1 MSQRVRQVPWDRN
14 SYNQLS
20 QSAGSKCKGYGCL
33 NCQRQFKSELLTGRS
48 GRGRGHGAGHQKTAQ
63 GTWKYVICHH
73 RCSTRCFLALPP
85 ARQPVCVYP
94 TKRVR
99 CRYVWQDH
107 LDCKVHLHDKA

>member
-48 GRGRGHGAGHQKTAQ
+48 GRGRGHWCRAPENSSGHLE
-63 GTWKYVICHH
+63 ICHMP
-73 RCSTRCFLALPP
+73 SQMFYQVFLGF
-85 ARQPVCVYP
+85 
-94 TKRVR
+94 TS
-99 CRYVWQDH
+99 
-107 LDCKVHLHDKA
+107 CKAASLCLSNKKSEVQICLAGSPGLQSPSA